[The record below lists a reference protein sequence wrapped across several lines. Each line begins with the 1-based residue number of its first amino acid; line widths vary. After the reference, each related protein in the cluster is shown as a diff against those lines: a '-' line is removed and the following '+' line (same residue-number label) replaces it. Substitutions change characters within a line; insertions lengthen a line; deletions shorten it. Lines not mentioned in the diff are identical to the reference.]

1 MMGRLKLLKCYVLSL
16 ELVCTHGLAALQMER
31 SFSQVLEE
39 LVHVGVNVE
48 KGGEYWKKTFVKALG
63 VMKKVESCY
72 SS

>member
-1 MMGRLKLLKCYVLSL
+1 MGRLKLLKCYVLSL
-16 ELVCTHGLAALQMER
+16 ELVCVLGLSELQNER

-39 LVHVGVNVE
+39 LVRVGVNAE

-63 VMKKVESCY
+63 VRKKVENCY